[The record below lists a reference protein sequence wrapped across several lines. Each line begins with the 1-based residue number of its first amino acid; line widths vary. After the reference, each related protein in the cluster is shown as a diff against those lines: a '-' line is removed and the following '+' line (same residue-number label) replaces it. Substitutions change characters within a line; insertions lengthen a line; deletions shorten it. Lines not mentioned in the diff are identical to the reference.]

1 MNANWK
7 QPGCAAPLHK
17 DVLSLYT
24 GGGYGLDK
32 HIPFGFRAFLQIQAY
47 VRLVIGTTSFGRHSY
62 GYRRP
67 FWRAVFRLG
76 TTAGGVLRA

>member
-7 QPGCAAPLHK
+7 QQGCAVPLHK
-17 DVLSLYT
+17 DVLKLYT
-24 GGGYGLDK
+24 GGGYELGNY
-32 HIPFGFRAFLQIQAY
+32 IPSGFHAFLQIQAY
-47 VRLVIGTTSFGRHSY
+47 VRLVIGTTSFRRHSY

-67 FWRAVFRLG
+67 FWRAVFSLG